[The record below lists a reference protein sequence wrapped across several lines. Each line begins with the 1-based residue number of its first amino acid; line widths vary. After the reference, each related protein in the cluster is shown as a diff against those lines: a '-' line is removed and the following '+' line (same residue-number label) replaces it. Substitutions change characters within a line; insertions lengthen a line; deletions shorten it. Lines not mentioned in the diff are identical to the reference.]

1 LTGDKVSEMP
11 GIDTNEY
18 RQMNAEDRKTVRRC
32 LIASAA
38 VQLLAI
44 FVLIAVASLTSR
56 GDAESLTAKNPAM
69 AVHAEAR

>member
-1 LTGDKVSEMP
+1 MSDTP

-18 RQMNAEDRKTVRRC
+18 RQLNDADRKTVRRC

-44 FVLIAVASLTSR
+44 FALIAVASLASQ
-56 GDAESLTAKNPAM
+56 GDAGSLTAENPAM
-69 AVHAEAR
+69 TVHAEAR

>member
-1 LTGDKVSEMP
+1 MSEIP
-11 GIDTNEY
+11 GIDTNEF
-18 RQMNAEDRKTVRRC
+18 RQLNAADQKTFRRC

-44 FVLIAVASLTSR
+44 FALIAVASFGSQ
-56 GDAESLTAKNPAM
+56 GDAGSVTAEKPAM

>member
-1 LTGDKVSEMP
+1 MRGEKMSEMP

-18 RQMNAEDRKTVRRC
+18 RQMNAADRKTVRRC

-44 FVLIAVASLTSR
+44 FALIAVASLTSQ
-56 GDAESLTAKNPAM
+56 GDAGSVTAEKPAM
-69 AVHAEAR
+69 SVHAEAR

>member
-1 LTGDKVSEMP
+1 MSEMP

-18 RQMNAEDRKTVRRC
+18 RQMNAADQKTVRRC

-44 FVLIAVASLTSR
+44 FALIAVASLTSQ
-56 GDAESLTAKNPAM
+56 GDAGSVTAEKPAM
-69 AVHAEAR
+69 SVHAEAR

>member
-1 LTGDKVSEMP
+1 MSEMP

-44 FVLIAVASLTSR
+44 FALIAVASLTSQ
-56 GDAESLTAKNPAM
+56 GDAGSVTAEKPAM
-69 AVHAEAR
+69 SVHAEAH